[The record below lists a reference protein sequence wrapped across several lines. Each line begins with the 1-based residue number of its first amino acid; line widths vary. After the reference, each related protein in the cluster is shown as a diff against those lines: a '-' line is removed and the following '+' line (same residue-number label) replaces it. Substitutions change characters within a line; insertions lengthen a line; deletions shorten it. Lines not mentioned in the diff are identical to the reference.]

1 MTGPDGIEISK
12 AELHAMLTKAAAE
25 GARQALHSVGL
36 HDDRAGDDIRDLRA
50 LLTDWRSVRQTV
62 LTTTARIITAA
73 ILGAIAGAAALT
85 AWKRG
90 HG

>member
-1 MTGPDGIEISK
+1 
-12 AELHAMLTKAAAE
+12 
-25 GARQALHSVGL
+25 
-36 HDDRAGDDIRDLRA
+36 
-50 LLTDWRSVRQTV
+50 VRQTV